1 MGTNH
6 RVRMSHVTRAYFSK
20 IYYHSKSVVIGFVC
34 GWVFLTLLASDILL
48 VNMCGGEVSDGPD
61 LRYYIC

>member
-1 MGTNH
+1 M
-6 RVRMSHVTRAYFSK
+6 TRAYFSK

-48 VNMCGGEVSDGPD
+48 VNMSGGEVSDGPD
-61 LRYYIC
+61 LRYNIS